1 MSDIAAFIQR
11 FDNAVEDR
19 LEGMPSVT
27 FASRADHPGPFLD
40 AVDAFNV
47 SLGYQP
53 LGDEWFV
60 LNSEE
65 LSTELAQQLRVSLAY
80 RVETMPED
88 EAAGFSRQFVELF
101 DPSSVRFL
109 TNFRNNGWNP
119 ITTATME
126 AAYVGIDGDLIG
138 LLLFQ
143 DED

>member
-1 MSDIAAFIQR
+1 MSDVAAFAQR
-11 FDNAVEDR
+11 FDDAVEGR

-27 FASRADHPGPFLD
+27 FADRSVYPRPFVD
-40 AVDAFNV
+40 AVDAF
-47 SLGYQP
+47 SAALGYQP
-53 LGDEWFV
+53 LGDAWHV
-60 LNSEE
+60 LSSEE
-65 LSTELAQQLRVSLAY
+65 LATELTQQLRVSLAY

-88 EAAGFSRQFVELF
+88 QAASISRQFIDLF
-101 DPSSVRFL
+101 DPESVRFL

-119 ITTATME
+119 ITTSTME